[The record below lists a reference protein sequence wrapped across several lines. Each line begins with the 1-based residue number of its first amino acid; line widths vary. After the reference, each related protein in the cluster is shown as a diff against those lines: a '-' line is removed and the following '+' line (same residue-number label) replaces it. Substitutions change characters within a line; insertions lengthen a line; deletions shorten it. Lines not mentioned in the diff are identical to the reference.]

1 MSNPGYPVTPPHR
14 QLDLPPPQILP
25 DHDPGSRVPHALPTT
40 WPNPHP
46 QHHTLPTF
54 SRVVCA
60 ETFQQRGDLFS
71 QRCRWFTE
79 PPVRSAVLPTSRR
92 NLRSRLPYRY
102 CPVRQLSV
110 VDDGTDEPL
119 LTRIVNWDSTTIG
132 QLDGA
137 KGPSEE
143 WKLDYRVDS

>member
-1 MSNPGYPVTPPHR
+1 
-14 QLDLPPPQILP
+14 
-25 DHDPGSRVPHALPTT
+25 
-40 WPNPHP
+40 
-46 QHHTLPTF
+46 
-54 SRVVCA
+54 
-60 ETFQQRGDLFS
+60 
-71 QRCRWFTE
+71 
-79 PPVRSAVLPTSRR
+79 
-92 NLRSRLPYRY
+92 
-102 CPVRQLSV
+102 VRQLSV